1 MEVLVQVRFRPL
13 QRIWN
18 RPAGILLRVPAGFPL
33 CASVFRDSR
42 PGAPP
47 DRRASSRRRRWGRA
61 SPPSTVRT
69 IRGRR
74 RRPPPA
80 LAHSS
85 PGSMRAP
92 AREATPRRATF
103 VCARRTNWRMT
114 AQADWRFRL
123 FAGARD
129 CCILSHA
136 GVKTADKTW
145 RRIGIPLCRQRA
157 DRNGTSRDR
166 HGIRRHLHFLVNQ
179 ELAVGTGNVRVP
191 IARERASV
199 RGTGHRE
206 FDRVK

>member
-1 MEVLVQVRFRPL
+1 MEVLVQVRFRPP

-18 RPAGILLRVPAGFPL
+18 RPAGIHLRVPAGFPL

-47 DRRASSRRRRWGRA
+47 DRRASSRRGDGVAHHRRAPCGRYA
-61 SPPSTVRT
+61 AAVAGHRQ
-69 IRGRR
+69 RCLQ
-74 RRPPPA
+74 
-80 LAHSS
+80 LA
-85 PGSMRAP
+85 GFDRAP

-145 RRIGIPLCRQRA
+145 RRIGIPLCRQGA